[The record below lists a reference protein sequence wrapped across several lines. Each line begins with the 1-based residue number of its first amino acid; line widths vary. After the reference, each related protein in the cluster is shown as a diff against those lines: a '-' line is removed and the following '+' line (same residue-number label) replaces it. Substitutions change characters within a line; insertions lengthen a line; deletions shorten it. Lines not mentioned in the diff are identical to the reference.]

1 MGLFRKLSNKYV
13 FKDKIK
19 FFYDNPDL
27 LVDIEFANRTD
38 QKKKVW
44 VEPACTEFE
53 LDSQTEYRIL
63 THDKFFRIEFD
74 KDDFIVFYLQH
85 SFGFK
90 LYKRPTSKEVINSN
104 EWTLDQDTSEI
115 N

>member
-1 MGLFRKLSNKYV
+1 MGIFSSFSKKYI

-19 FFYDNPDL
+19 FLYNNPDL
-27 LVDIEFANRTD
+27 LVDIEFANRTE
-38 QKKKVW
+38 QKKTLW
-44 VEPACTEFE
+44 VEPTCTEFE
-53 LDSQTEYRIL
+53 LDTQTEYKIL

-74 KDDFIVFYLQH
+74 KDDFIVIWLQH

-90 LYKRPTSKEVINSN
+90 LYKRPTSKEVINPH
-104 EWTLDQDTSEI
+104 EWTLEQDTSEI

>member
-1 MGLFRKLSNKYV
+1 MGLFSNFSKRHI
-13 FKDKIK
+13 FKDKIE
-19 FFYDNPDL
+19 FFYENPQL

-38 QKKKVW
+38 QKKTLW
-44 VEPACTEFE
+44 VEPTCTEFE
-53 LDSQTEYRIL
+53 LDAQTEYKIL

-90 LYKRPTSKEVINSN
+90 LYKRPTSKEITNPN
-104 EWTLDQDTSEI
+104 EWILDQDTSDI